1 MPAGQGSTDLPQVCM
16 GQRLRRTTGRTVQE
30 LGQHAAEGFG
40 ALPELVVCHA
50 QENTLLEG
58 LYKSG
63 GNFCT
68 QCEAEGFRGITYFL
82 DRPDIMSTYT
92 TRIEADAK
100 AYPVLLSNGNL
111 LDKGTLDGGRCAPE
125 CLACMLRFQAVSAV
139 GTCPGS
145 LSLCGT
151 R

>member
-1 MPAGQGSTDLPQVCM
+1 MQFSALTARSV
-16 GQRLRRTTGRTVQE
+16 RRR
-30 LGQHAAEGFG
+30 ASG
-40 ALPELVVCHA
+40 APPELLLRQP

-111 LDKGTLDGGRCAPE
+111 LDKGMLDGGRYVPQPSGMQAASAAPNP
-125 CLACMLRFQAVSAV
+125 LKGQADFVLPADSF
-139 GTCPGS
+139 
-145 LSLCGT
+145 LI
-151 R
+151 

>member
-1 MPAGQGSTDLPQVCM
+1 MINITSAICPV
-16 GQRLRRTTGRTVQE
+16 
-30 LGQHAAEGFG
+30 
-40 ALPELVVCHA
+40 

-82 DRPDIMSTYT
+82 DRPDVMAKYT

-111 LDKGTLDGGRCAPE
+111 LDKGTLDGGRCVNPN
-125 CLACMLRFQAVSAV
+125 LVR
-139 GTCPGS
+139 CPGMNPPDTFGSTRLGLGKTGS
-145 LSLCGT
+145 LEWSLPHEMRVGEGAVIGQTVDDGILRKSCSQEGT
-151 R
+151 KQH